1 MVRQN
6 RVRLSDQERR
16 LVESIKQIKYSDSDP
31 PLGFVI
37 GEVCRSA
44 IADSAP
50 DPAEADNNDSEGS
63 VHL

>member
-1 MVRQN
+1 MTRKN

-37 GEVCRSA
+37 GEVCQWA
-44 IADSAP
+44 IAESAP
-50 DPAEADNNDSEGS
+50 EPADADADDSG
-63 VHL
+63 VRL